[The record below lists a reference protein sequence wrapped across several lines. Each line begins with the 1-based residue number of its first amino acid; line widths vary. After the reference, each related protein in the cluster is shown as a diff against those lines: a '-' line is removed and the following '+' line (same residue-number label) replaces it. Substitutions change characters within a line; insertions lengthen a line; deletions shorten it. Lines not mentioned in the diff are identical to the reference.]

1 MIDSVSFVENAAQAR
16 KALEGGSLGVFL
28 PTVDAILL
36 EDAIQTIA
44 KGFVVIDPAF
54 IAELFPP
61 IVGTP
66 VSLSP
71 RQLEVLG
78 LMSDGISNKDIAES
92 LGFSNH
98 TAKFHVTSIM
108 DKLGAASRTEA
119 VMMAVRLG
127 LVS

>member
-1 MIDSVSFVENAAQAR
+1 MNSVTFVENAAQAR
-16 KALEGGSLGVFL
+16 KALESGSLGVFL
-28 PTVDAILL
+28 PTVDPILL
-36 EDAIQTIA
+36 ETAIQTTT

-54 IAELFPP
+54 LSELFPP
-61 IVGTP
+61 ARGPP
-66 VSLSP
+66 VNLSP

-78 LMSDGISNKDIAES
+78 LMSDGISNKDIAQS
-92 LGFSNH
+92 LGFSDH